1 MNHSIKSLSIRAHK
15 NQRGQ
20 MIPILAFM
28 MITFLGFTG
37 LVVDVGHAYFSYRL
51 LVNST
56 NAAAMA
62 GAQGLPFNTTTT
74 NQALI
79 NATAYSSQS
88 GSNNAY
94 SNLNVTHAYYTL
106 GCVTAAVGAGIPC
119 ISTGVGSGTANAIQ
133 VIQTA
138 SVPTTFM
145 RLFGFSTIALS
156 AKGTALMRGS
166 ANAPYNVAIIVDTT
180 DSMTSNKDTNC
191 NNVSRLQC
199 ALNGVQTFLQDLSP
213 CAASGCG
220 SLSSA
225 NYANSLDRVALFSF
239 PNFTTTTAANQY
251 DCSSSSQPTP
261 EVYTFPAV
269 GASSMSTMPYITT
282 TTTGSGANQ
291 KTTTTTVQM
300 TYQDTYG
307 IGDANGFVSDYRTSN
322 GATTLNNSGSSA
334 SDIVLAA
341 GGKSGC
347 TGMSG
352 PAGEGTYYA
361 GVIYAAQGALT
372 AEATANP
379 GSQNVIILVSDGA
392 ATSKSTQMA
401 TGTQSSTVATAN
413 PSNQYMY
420 PSYNNECEQAVLAA
434 QYATSQG
441 TIVYSVAYGSPS
453 TGCTT
458 DSGSYAS
465 PCYTMSKMASSAATF
480 YSDDN
485 QSGTSSNCPAGKS
498 VSSLNTIFNQI
509 AGQLTVARLIP
520 NSAFPSS

>member
-1 MNHSIKSLSIRAHK
+1 MKQNSKSFFRRTYQD
-15 NQRGQ
+15 QRGQ
-20 MIPILAFM
+20 MIPIVAFF
-28 MITFLGFTG
+28 MITFLGMAG
-37 LVVDVGHAYFSYRL
+37 LVTDVGHAYFTYRL
-51 LVNST
+51 LLNST
-56 NAAAMA
+56 NAAALA

-79 NATAYSSQS
+79 NAKAYSSQS

-94 SNLNVTHAYYTL
+94 ANLNITGAYYTL
-106 GCVTAAVGAGIPC
+106 GCVSSSIGAGIPC
-119 ISTGVGSGTANAIQ
+119 VATGVGSGTANAIQ
-133 VIQTA
+133 VTQTA
-138 SVPTTFM
+138 SVNTIFM
-145 RLFGFSTIALS
+145 RLFGFSSIPLS
-156 AKGTALMRGS
+156 ATGTAMMRGS
-166 ANAPYNVAIIVDTT
+166 AAAPYNVAIIVDTT

-213 CAASGCG
+213 CAAVGCG
-220 SLSSA
+220 GSLKSQ
-225 NYANSLDRVALFSF
+225 NYPNSLDRVALFSF
-239 PNFTTTTAANQY
+239 PNFTTTTADSQY
-251 DCSSSSQPTP
+251 DCGSSSPTP

-269 GASSMSTMPYITT
+269 GASSMSTMPY
-282 TTTGSGANQ
+282 TTGSGRSA
-291 KTTTTTVQM
+291 TTVQM

-307 IGDANGFVSDYRTSN
+307 IGDTNGFVSDYRTSD
-322 GATTLNNSGSSA
+322 SSTSLSTN

-347 TGMSG
+347 TGMDG
-352 PAGEGTYYA
+352 PSGEGTYYA
-361 GVIYAAQGALT
+361 GVIYAAQAALT
-372 AEATANP
+372 AEAAANP
-379 GSQNVIILVSDGA
+379 GSQNVMILVSDGE
-392 ATSKSTQMA
+392 ATSTSTQMA
-401 TGTQSSTVATAN
+401 TGTQSTTVATAS
-413 PSNQYMY
+413 PSNKYMY

-441 TIVYSVAYGSPS
+441 TIVYSVAYGSQS

-465 PCYTMSKMASSAATF
+465 PCYTMSQIASSAATF

-485 QSGTSSNCPAGKS
+485 ESGTTSNCPAGKS

-509 AGQLTVARLIP
+509 AGNLTVARLIP